1 MVSYRH
7 FERKREIFF
16 VSLGL
21 TLSPHVPRHSPLS
34 PSVFHTASALSAP
47 SGHLPLEGKA
57 AIRGYHLLKRRRRRP
72 CESIRSPST
81 VIPSAA
87 EGSLLHCRHRHTC
100 ALTQT
105 TPWCFPLSPF
115 SHSRFTGLPKG
126 SLHFGPHD
134 TQERRIVS
142 YRFSYRCV
150 ELCLFEALYPAPLAR
165 AVWPHRKAP

>member
-1 MVSYRH
+1 MRIH
-7 FERKREIFF
+7 FFAAPFCCFHLVQGSRFKVQGSRFKVQGSGFRVE
-16 VSLGL
+16 VAA
-21 TLSPHVPRHSPLS
+21 SPLLRTH
-34 PSVFHTASALSAP
+34 P
-47 SGHLPLEGKA
+47 LP
-57 AIRGYHLLKRRRRRP
+57 RF
-72 CESIRSPST
+72 

-87 EGSLLHCRHRHTC
+87 EGSFLHGRHMHAC
-100 ALTQT
+100 APTQT
-105 TPWCFPLSPF
+105 TPWGFPLSPF

-150 ELCLFEALYPAPLAR
+150 ELCLFEALYPAPSAR